1 MAPVVFGTTFETAV
15 TTNGD
20 RGSRL
25 ARGWIVDVAD
35 IARAADQFGPGR
47 ITTVTASTAT
57 RARVDAETMDPRPR
71 VILVADDEQDLRRLV
86 VRRLQRAG
94 YDVVEAGDG
103 ESAWTLAADRRPD
116 VAVLDVRM
124 PGLDGYALT
133 RRIRADEATREM
145 GVILLTASAQEHEE
159 QTGRDAGADRY
170 MHKPFV
176 PADLLGA
183 VEELCR
189 QRGTDEPE

>member
-1 MAPVVFGTTFETAV
+1 
-15 TTNGD
+15 
-20 RGSRL
+20 
-25 ARGWIVDVAD
+25 
-35 IARAADQFGPGR
+35 
-47 ITTVTASTAT
+47 
-57 RARVDAETMDPRPR
+57 MDPRSR
-71 VILVADDEQDLRRLV
+71 VILVADDEPDLRRLV

-94 YDVVEAGDG
+94 HEVVEAEDG
-103 ESAWTLAADRRPD
+103 EAAWTLAQQHHPD

-124 PGLDGYALT
+124 PQLDGYSLT

-176 PADLLGA
+176 PAELLA
-183 VEELCR
+183 AIDELCAPR
-189 QRGTDEPE
+189 DGNGAG